1 MYQGG
6 NQVKGG
12 GERGSKQHGQER
24 NREGKAEKKGKIV
37 KKEPVEDGKM
47 QSFFLRDKRK

>member
-1 MYQGG
+1 MYQAG

-12 GERGSKQHGQER
+12 GEKWNKQDGQEQDR
-24 NREGKAEKKGKIV
+24 KGKAEKKGKIV
-37 KKEPVEDGKM
+37 KKDPVEEGEM